1 MLGMDLHGT
10 LYLDPKITE
19 IQISSYLQMTTNT
32 LDIQVVEMTIKP
44 I

>member
-10 LYLDPKITE
+10 LSLDPKIIE
-19 IQISSYLQMTTNT
+19 KQISSYLQMTTNT
-32 LDIQVVEMTIKP
+32 LNIQVVEMTIKP